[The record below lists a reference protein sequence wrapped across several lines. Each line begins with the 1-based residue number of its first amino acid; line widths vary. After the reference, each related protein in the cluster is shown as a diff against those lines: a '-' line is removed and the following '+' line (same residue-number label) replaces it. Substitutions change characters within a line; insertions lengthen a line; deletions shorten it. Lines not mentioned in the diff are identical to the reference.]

1 MTDANTYD
9 IQLFENTE
17 FKNLT
22 VLVLGEDDNGVYFI
36 AKEVA
41 EILGYSN
48 TKKAI
53 QVHVDAEDKSL
64 LQER

>member
-1 MTDANTYD
+1 MTDANTYA

-22 VLVLGEDDNGVYFI
+22 VLVLGEDDNGIYFI

-48 TKKAI
+48 TKK
-53 QVHVDAEDKSL
+53 SYSST
-64 LQER
+64 R